1 MNRNIRH
8 LYNVYMYMYSSFIGI
23 YMYTYIHVHSSYIHV
38 YPLFRKESCKRAYT
52 ESQGLVLFGN
62 KVKISPV
69 DRDGKPHVYT
79 CKCIP
84 QNV

>member
-1 MNRNIRH
+1 
-8 LYNVYMYMYSSFIGI
+8 MYSSFIGI
-23 YMYTYIHVHSSYIHV
+23 YTCIHVHSSYIHV

-69 DRDGKPHVYT
+69 DRDGKLHVYT
-79 CKCIP
+79 SVYHKTYNCYAYV
-84 QNV
+84 QVHVYMYMYR